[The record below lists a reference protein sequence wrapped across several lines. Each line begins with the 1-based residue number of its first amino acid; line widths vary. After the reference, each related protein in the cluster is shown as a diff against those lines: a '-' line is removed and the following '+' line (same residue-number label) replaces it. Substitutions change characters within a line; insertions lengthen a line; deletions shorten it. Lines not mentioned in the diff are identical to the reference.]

1 MNRRSLFKSFTVVL
15 SACFL
20 TGGTAVRDSFA
31 VAPTWGGNPKAEAQY
46 APDRK
51 IDITHL
57 ALDVTPDFEKRTVKG
72 QATFT
77 FNPIAKPLKE
87 LKLNGVDLSVDSVSG
102 SDSIA
107 SFESTDKD
115 ITISFA
121 PPLPVG
127 KESKLIINYS
137 AQPNMGLYFRVPSN
151 GYKSEQMHIFTQGEM
166 IEARHWFPCYDHPN
180 DKFTSEITCR
190 VPDNLIVISNGK
202 RISVTKDAVSGLTA
216 HKWLQD
222 KPHVNYLITLV
233 AGKFE
238 KLDDKYGNIPL
249 EFYYLNPEKPQ
260 AELAFKDTKNMMQ
273 FFERETGLEYP
284 WAKYGQV
291 VVTGFYPSGME
302 NTSLTTLN
310 DFLLQS
316 AEEENTDI
324 MGAFT
329 SEEIVAHE
337 LAHQW
342 WGDLVTCKDWS
353 HAWLNEGFA
362 TYYASLFLGN
372 KYGKDRL
379 TYDFLKSKEAIF
391 EHKEDWRPIVN
402 RRYEDPWEQFDH
414 RAYQKAAWV
423 IRMLKAELGDDL
435 FKKVVTTYL
444 DRYKYQ
450 TVVTANL
457 QSVIEEVSGRNF
469 DRFFEQWLY
478 KPGFPELS
486 VFYNWNEENKL
497 AKISVNQ
504 NHKRGDEKARGGS
517 ADADRTSKSEPLLY
531 HLPLTVRFKTR
542 SETVEKQ
549 LEITNRN
556 EDFYISLKEMPT
568 SVQVDP
574 DIELLADIDFSP
586 PTTMLY
592 KQLCDN
598 SDAAGRLLAA
608 QRLADKSDDTTITK
622 LKEALKKDSFYGV
635 RIRAAQSL
643 REIHNDNALDALIDS
658 RNQNDARVRLAV
670 LQNLGKFF
678 HPRCR
683 EALLDSL
690 KAEKNP
696 RVIAEALKGLGPYHT
711 SAVRD
716 TITKNLATDSYHNI
730 IADGAIGAIRQ
741 QDDPYYVPILLQAI
755 KDKED
760 RFDKYSFQNA
770 LETLAYIDRNEKNRD
785 EVREYLSEILAGKR
799 DFYKSPAI
807 NALGKLEDPK
817 AIPILETFEH
827 SNKNTNLQKPAQ
839 WALNNLRWNNKP
851 HDNLQDLRD
860 QVLELQ
866 KSNRELKKEFDDLKS
881 KFKALKSPVSASP
894 AKGTPATRVGEAKG
908 TSTAVRAERLR
919 PKSK

>member
-1 MNRRSLFKSFTVVL
+1 MNRRSLFRHCTVAL
-15 SACFL
+15 SGCLLAFN
-20 TGGTAVRDSFA
+20 TAVPQSFA
-31 VAPTWGGNPKAEAQY
+31 ASPSWTGNPKAEAQY

-77 FNPIAKPLKE
+77 FNPIGKPLKE
-87 LKLNGVDLSVDSVSG
+87 LKLNGVDLSIESVTG

-107 SFESTDKD
+107 SYESTDKD
-115 ITISFA
+115 ITIAFW

-127 KESKLIINYS
+127 KESKLIISYS
-137 AQPNMGLYFRVPSN
+137 AQPNMGMYFRVPSN
-151 GYKSEQMHIFTQGEM
+151 GYKADQMHIFTQGEM

-190 VPDNLIVISNGK
+190 VPDNLIAISNGK
-202 RISVTKDAVSGLTA
+202 RVSATKDPQSGLVA
-216 HKWLQD
+216 YRWLQD

-233 AGKFE
+233 AGKFK
-238 KLDDKYGNIPL
+238 KLEDKYGNIPL
-249 EFYYLNPEKPQ
+249 EFYYLDPEKPQ

-273 FFERETGLEYP
+273 FFEKETGIEYP

-310 DFLLQS
+310 DFLLQC

-324 MGAFT
+324 MGSFT

-379 TYDFLKSKEAIF
+379 AYDFLKSKQAIF

-402 RRYEDPWEQFDH
+402 RKYDDPWEQFDH

-423 IRMLKAELGDDL
+423 IRMLKAELGDEL
-435 FKKVVTTYL
+435 FKKMVTTYL

-450 TVVTANL
+450 TVVTSNL
-457 QSVIEEVSGRNF
+457 QSVVEEVSGRNF

-486 VFYNWNEENKL
+486 VYYTWNEENKL
-497 AKISVNQ
+497 AKISVSQ
-504 NHKRGDEKARGGS
+504 NHKGADDKSRGNSDQ
-517 ADADRTSKSEPLLY
+517 DRSSKSEPILY
-531 HLPLTVRFKTR
+531 HLPLTVRFKNK
-542 SETVEKQ
+542 SETIEKQ
-549 LEITNRN
+549 LEITKRS

-574 DIELLADIDFSP
+574 NIEVLAEIDYNT
-586 PTTMLY
+586 PTSMLY
-592 KQLCDN
+592 KQLTD
-598 SDAAGRLLAA
+598 SDPACRLLAA
-608 QRLADKSDDTTITK
+608 QRLADKSDDSTIAK
-622 LKEALKKDSFYGV
+622 LKDALKKDSFYGV
-635 RIRAAQSL
+635 RIEAAKSL

-658 RNQNDARVRLAV
+658 RNQSDARVRLAV
-670 LQNLGKFF
+670 LQSLGKFF
-678 HPRCR
+678 HPRSR
-683 EALLDSL
+683 EALLESL
-690 KAEKNP
+690 KSEKNP
-696 RVIAEALKGLGPYHT
+696 RVIAEALKGLGPYHN
-711 SAVRD
+711 AIVRD
-716 TITKNLATDSYHNI
+716 TIAKNLTTDSYHNI

-741 QDDPYYVPILLQAI
+741 QDDPYYVPMLLQTI
-755 KDKED
+755 KDKSD
-760 RFDKYSFQNA
+760 KFDKYAYQNA

-785 EVREYLSEILAGKR
+785 EVREFLSDILAGKK
-799 DFYKSPAI
+799 DFNKGSAI

-817 AIPILETFEH
+817 AITLLETFEK
-827 SNKNTNLQKPAQ
+827 SNKNTNLQKPAE
-839 WALNNLRWNNKP
+839 WALSSLRWNNKP
-851 HDNLQDLRD
+851 HDNLQDLRN
-860 QVLELQ
+860 QVLDLQ

-881 KFKALKSPVSASP
+881 KFKALKAPLSTSPTKGST
-894 AKGTPATRVGEAKG
+894 AKKVDSEAKG
-908 TSTAVRAERLR
+908 TSTAVKAERLR
-919 PKSK
+919 SKSK